1 MFHKRDGQILKE
13 GSLTKRAIGKSILTG
28 PLNFKERWVVLTEKF
43 LSYSEVAD
51 EVKSNFT
58 LLCLDQNCCAAKL
71 LLHFVY

>member
-58 LLCLDQNCCAAKL
+58 LLCLD
-71 LLHFVY
+71 